1 MQLCHSGSEK
11 NGLKINADKTQIIV
25 LGTRQQICQLAPIE
39 IRFMGTTTVGT
50 SSAKNLGVTFDE
62 SMTFSNHVTDVA
74 RRCTGILSGL
84 SHSRHYLPKSTLATL
99 VQALVVSSIRYA
111 IVVYGG
117 CGVTQMSRLQRLINF
132 GARVVSGKRKYDH
145 VSEVLKELRWLSA
158 ENMWRL
164 QSVTLLKKILETGEP
179 EALSNAIVP
188 CQRLFRGRQPMVAS
202 RCPARGSPSPRSG

>member
-1 MQLCHSGSEK
+1 
-11 NGLKINADKTQIIV
+11 
-25 LGTRQQICQLAPIE
+25 
-39 IRFMGTTTVGT
+39 MGTTTVGT

-179 EALSNAIVP
+179 EALSNAIV
-188 CQRLFRGRQPMVAS
+188 S
-202 RCPARGSPSPRSG
+202 RGSVHGRDTRQADLLDLPVIRTESGRRRFLYATVSQYNALPPALRNLGHRLAHCPNRR